1 MKPGK
6 IGLFV
11 MLVVLLAAPGCVKI
25 RYTTSGASIP
35 AQATTFSV
43 AYFQNNA
50 PLAQPTLSAKVTN
63 AIIDKISS
71 QTRLKLESGTGDLHF
86 EGEITGYA
94 TTPEAIQGNEQ
105 AAMNRLTITL
115 NVRFFNRLEPEKD
128 FETRFSRFQKY
139 ASTESL
145 SVVEDRLIDQIN
157 AELVEDI
164 VNRALVNWYVVKEY
178 QSTEM
183 MSR

>member
-1 MKPGK
+1 MTKQTGRLVPF
-6 IGLFV
+6 LFLVV
-11 MLVVLLAAPGCVKI
+11 MLSVGCVKI

-43 AYFQNNA
+43 NYFQNNA
-50 PLAQPTLSAKVTN
+50 PLAQPTLSTKVTN

-71 QTRLKLESGTGDLHF
+71 QTRLKLVNSNGDLHF
-86 EGEITGYA
+86 EGEIIGYD
-94 TTPEAIQGNEQ
+94 TKPEAIQGNET

-115 NVRFFNRLEPEKD
+115 NVRFYNRIDPSRD

-139 ASTESL
+139 SSGESL
-145 SVVEDRLIDQIN
+145 SVVEERLIDQIN

-164 VNRALVNWYVVKEY
+164 FNKALVNW
-178 QSTEM
+178 
-183 MSR
+183 

>member
-1 MKPGK
+1 MKPR
-6 IGLFV
+6 IILFAI
-11 MLVVLLAAPGCVKI
+11 VLLGICTSPGCLKI

-43 AYFQNNA
+43 GYFQNNA
-50 PLAQPTLSAKVTN
+50 PLAQPALSNRVTN
-63 AIIDKISS
+63 ALIDKISS
-71 QTRLKLESGTGDLHF
+71 QTRLKLVSGSGDLHF
-86 EGEITGYA
+86 EGEITGYT

-115 NVRFFNRLEPEKD
+115 NVRFFNRIDPSKD

-139 ASTESL
+139 ATTESL

-164 VNRALVNWYVVKEY
+164 FNRALVNW
-178 QSTEM
+178 
-183 MSR
+183 